1 MTKDDGRSLIVYAL
15 VDRSP
20 QDGSGDPG
28 HDGVRA

>member
-28 HDGVRA
+28 HDGERV